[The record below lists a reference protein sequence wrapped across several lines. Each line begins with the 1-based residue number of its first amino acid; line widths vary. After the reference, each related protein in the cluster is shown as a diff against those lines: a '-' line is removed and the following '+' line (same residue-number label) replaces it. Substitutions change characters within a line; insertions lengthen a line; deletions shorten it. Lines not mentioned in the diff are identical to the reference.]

1 MKTDTEQ
8 KILDFIAKN
17 QRVTAKQIIENIGFS
32 APAIFRQLAK
42 LIKQNRIAKQ
52 GKPPKVFYYI
62 QEQVD
67 TEDEYMIVSPIFNII
82 SRNFLKISPDGVM
95 QSGISAFKK
104 WCRARG
110 LNPGR
115 AALDYETIIKK
126 YDSFKRNGLIDGL
139 QKLKK
144 TFPIVYLD
152 EIYYLDFYS
161 LERFGKTKLGELVLY
176 AKQSQSRELV
186 ELIANDIK
194 PKILELIKNRS
205 IDAIG
210 FVPPTVKRQLQFM
223 KELERLL
230 NFSLPIIKITKIKTP
245 IIVPQKTLNKLDER
259 VQNAHNSIIV
269 EEDRKFT
276 NVLLIDDAIG
286 SGATI
291 NEVAHQIR
299 EKNLSSGKLI
309 GLAITGSFSGFDVIQ
324 EV

>member
-1 MKTDTEQ
+1 MKTQTGK
-8 KILDFIAKN
+8 KIVDFIAQN
-17 QRVTAKQIIENIGFS
+17 QRVTAKQIIDNIGFS
-32 APAIFRQLAK
+32 APAIFRQLAT
-42 LIKQNRIAKQ
+42 LIKQNQIAKQ

-62 QEQVD
+62 PEQAGA
-67 TEDEYMIVSPIFNII
+67 EDEYLIVSPTFNTI
-82 SRNFLKISPDGVM
+82 SKNFLKISPDGVM
-95 QSGISAFKK
+95 QSGVPAFKK

-110 LNPGR
+110 FNPGQ
-115 AALDYETIIKK
+115 AALDYEAVIKK

-144 TFPIVYLD
+144 TFPVVYLD

-210 FVPPTVKRQLQFM
+210 FVPPTVKRQMQFM
-223 KELERLL
+223 KELEKLL
-230 NFSLPIIKITKIKTP
+230 NLSLPLIKITKIKTP

-259 VQNAHNSIIV
+259 MQNAHNSIVV

-276 NVLLIDDAIG
+276 NILLIDDAVG

-299 EKNLSSGKLI
+299 EKNLNSGKLI
-309 GLAITGSFSGFDVIQ
+309 GLAITGSFSGFDIIQ